1 MTEGRSSSLTLFLHA
16 MAARERESEREREGR
31 GGGGRF
37 IQSKLDEVD
46 AEHSIE
52 NTFYDAERDRATPTY
67 QPTG

>member
-1 MTEGRSSSLTLFLHA
+1 

-46 AEHSIE
+46 AERV
-52 NTFYDAERDRATPTY
+52 TLY
-67 QPTG
+67 